1 MSPARV
7 LDDVNERYVSR
18 AKAAALYGVV
28 IVGSE
33 EDDDLAIDV
42 AATEALRREM
52 ANGNVGRKKRQRAR
66 ASPSPA
72 GSRQAATAAPAAP
85 AAPSREAP
93 AAGRLP

>member
-1 MSPARV
+1 MAGAATATRWSASPERV

-42 AATEALRREM
+42 AATEALRRERLGGGQQK
-52 ANGNVGRKKRQRAR
+52 AE
-66 ASPSPA
+66 AS
-72 GSRQAATAAPAAP
+72 
-85 AAPSREAP
+85 
-93 AAGRLP
+93 